1 MPTFEL
7 AKADKLK
14 RMRGLRIM
22 NALGMIAWRED
33 EYGCATQKL
42 RLVHPFTA
50 FWMVA
55 VALFGVVIQGV
66 PETVSDI
73 RYSLKHDT
81 VWL

>member
-22 NALGMIAWRED
+22 NYLGMIAWRED
-33 EYGCATQKL
+33 RYGCAEQKL
-42 RLVHPFTA
+42 RLVHPFT
-50 FWMVA
+50 
-55 VALFGVVIQGV
+55 VVWILAMLIYGTFVQGV
-66 PETVSDI
+66 PETVNDI